1 MSTQPPTPP
10 YDPGGAPPPP
20 GPPGPP
26 GGMPPGYPPYG
37 YPYPPPRSTNTMA
50 ILALV
55 LSLVFAP
62 VGIILGHLARK
73 QIRQTGE
80 DGDGLALA
88 GMIIG
93 YVLTGIAVLSCLGYV
108 VIVVLMFG
116 SMAAISSAAAIGI

>member
-1 MSTQPPTPP
+1 MTQP
-10 YDPGGAPPPP
+10 PPPP
-20 GPPGPP
+20 GV
-26 GGMPPGYPPYG
+26 PGYPPG
-37 YPYPPPRSTNTMA
+37 YHYPPQRGTNTMA

-73 QIRQTGE
+73 QIRETGE

-93 YVLTGIAVLSCLGYV
+93 YVLTGLGLLLCVGYV
-108 VIVVLMFG
+108 LFFVIIVGTVATAGASTAILMLV
-116 SMAAISSAAAIGI
+116 